1 MIDNLENQNE
11 NLQKV
16 LKDQQC
22 YQTNMKSKIMGYEF
36 QIALLKKVQG
46 EQNKITASKTAKAQ
60 VQANDIDQEEK
71 ILMQEIIENL
81 ENQNQNLQNVLHDQQ
96 NQLNSMKSKN
106 VALEFQIGLLK
117 KVQAEKKA
125 VPAISD
131 QDFKMMKVKLRDMD
145 QKMKD

>member
-46 EQNKITASKTAKAQ
+46 EQNKITASKTAKA
-60 VQANDIDQEEK
+60 QANDIDQEEK

>member
-36 QIALLKKVQG
+36 QITLLKKVQG
-46 EQNKITASKTAKAQ
+46 EQNKITASKTAKA
-60 VQANDIDQEEK
+60 QANDIDQEEK

-106 VALEFQIGLLK
+106 VALEF
-117 KVQAEKKA
+117 
-125 VPAISD
+125 
-131 QDFKMMKVKLRDMD
+131 
-145 QKMKD
+145 